1 MEKDIIATQSK
12 LIQGDRLSCTY
23 ADIYFGDDDVI
34 AESRKL
40 NTNEKPITE
49 TSQQQVDPVAD
60 WWRSPSDILEDFVEL
75 EPPFTSRFVKGKT
88 HEGILEIGEDVLT
101 KERFRFDCFVDSL
114 KEEDD
119 AAWTLIK
126 NHEKEMVEKK
136 VKDIYDKIFL
146 EKTRTMQNEI
156 SSYFEQSF
164 QELEAHLKDEVE
176 TVTIKINAA
185 ITTDLNIE
193 IHKRLKEHE
202 SNLNKILKQKYT
214 IEVNKLKTYYKLL
227 LRNEQHKSNMAI
239 NKALHERN
247 DALNAF
253 HKEMESD
260 KITST
265 MYVMC
270 MERKKCKVKQFLL
283 ENHHNKQITKT
294 MRALR
299 KKRELLKPY
308 SEQSVSDLNTEWQEK
323 LKKIIQLFLKFI
335 SFCLKLLPDQTTFL
349 LDLEKIFIL
358 QLNEIKKNPVKSSS
372 VLIDGAEVNNAFK
385 FVKCENDKN
394 VCEGDPFVIET
405 GYVPEINKRGSQD
418 TLSTNSD
425 LPYVRV
431 QRQFIY
437 AKCQK
442 IEQVRQ
448 LLDFQRG
455 FISPKPAM
463 TTSSPLKSSSLLSS
477 HTTTMSP
484 LYNSDTPPSAN
495 EFGFCYED
503 QIYKSASE
511 SPGMHEDFER
521 FIIENTSNEHC
532 DETTSNETYVIDNF
546 QRLEDCPGKS
556 CKKINWNLC
565 FPNDLDE
572 DNEKMNAINDK
583 TPSYKSK
590 SPPKP
595 ICSKN
600 ILGDALPFSV
610 TTFHSNVGVQYS
622 IEDLASDA
630 SPLQKQCFCSCG
642 YSPIHSET
650 DIDKLLN
657 KRRISI
663 LRLIQEHPNLLNILS
678 FDP

>member
-12 LIQGDRLSCTY
+12 LIQGDDRLSCTY
-23 ADIYFGDDDVI
+23 ADIYFDDDVI
-34 AESRKL
+34 AESMKL

-49 TSQQQVDPVAD
+49 TLRQQDDPFAD
-60 WWRSPSDILEDFVEL
+60 LWRSPSDILEDIVEL
-75 EPPFTSRFVKGKT
+75 EPPFTSRIVKGKT
-88 HEGILEIGEDVLT
+88 HEGILEIGEDLLT
-101 KERFRFDCFVDSL
+101 KERFQFDCFIDSL

-119 AAWTLIK
+119 AAWTLIQI
-126 NHEKEMVEKK
+126 HENEMVEKK

-146 EKTRTMQNEI
+146 EKTRTMQNEM
-156 SSYFEQSF
+156 SSYLEQSF

-176 TVTIKINAA
+176 TVSIKINAA

-202 SNLNKILKQKYT
+202 SNLSKILKQKYN

-227 LRNEQHKSNMAI
+227 LRDEQHKSNMAI

-253 HKEMESD
+253 HKEMESN
-260 KITST
+260 KITTT

-283 ENHHNKQITKT
+283 ENYHDKQITKA

-308 SEQSVSDLNTEWQEK
+308 LEQSASDLNSEWQEK

-349 LDLEKIFIL
+349 LDLEKIFVL

-385 FVKCENDKN
+385 FVKCEKDKN
-394 VCEGDPFVIET
+394 VCEDDPFVIET

-442 IEQVRQ
+442 IEEVRR

-455 FISPKPAM
+455 SISPKPAM
-463 TTSSPLKSSSLLSS
+463 TTSSPLKSSSSLPS
-477 HTTTMSP
+477 HTTTMSH

-495 EFGFCYED
+495 EFSLCYED
-503 QIYKSASE
+503 QMYKHGSE
-511 SPGMHEDFER
+511 SPGMHIDFER
-521 FIIENTSNEHC
+521 FIIENTCNEHC
-532 DETTSNETYVIDNF
+532 DETSSNETYVIDNF

-556 CKKINWNLC
+556 CKKLNWNLS
-565 FPNDLDE
+565 FPNDYDE
-572 DNEKMNAINDK
+572 DNEKINAIYDE
-583 TPSYKSK
+583 TSSYKSK

-595 ICSKN
+595 IYSKN

-610 TTFHSNVGVQYS
+610 TTFHSNVGIQYS
-622 IEDLASDA
+622 TEDLVSDA

-650 DIDKLLN
+650 DIDKLMN
-657 KRRISI
+657 KRRLSI

-678 FDP
+678 VDP